1 MQGPAGRRHRAARVP
16 RSRPPPRRRP
26 RRVSPGRSQRP
37 SSSSKRRPDSRARAS
52 VPLTAGDRRRV
63 VVEGVRPRIEGGAYA
78 AKATAN
84 LPLAVSATL
93 FADGTAPIVAWVGH
107 GPRGGARPCA
117 ELPLRALG
125 QDRFAGWITPAA
137 TGWWEFSVWG
147 AVDDFGAWLRDTRI
161 RLEAGQD
168 VGLDLADGADLARKR
183 AGRADIDDRDRERLL

>member
-1 MQGPAGRRHRAARVP
+1 
-16 RSRPPPRRRP
+16 
-26 RRVSPGRSQRP
+26 
-37 SSSSKRRPDSRARAS
+37 
-52 VPLTAGDRRRV
+52 
-63 VVEGVRPRIEGGAYA
+63 
-78 AKATAN
+78 
-84 LPLAVSATL
+84 PLAVSATL

-107 GPRGGARPCA
+107 GPRGGGRPCA

-147 AVDDFGAWLRDTRI
+147 AVDDFGVWLRDTRI

-183 AGRADIDDRDRERLL
+183 AGRADIADRDRERLLELATMLQGARSQRARLRAAGSDAIAGLMRRTADRSCATSSGPHGLWVDRPL